1 MVTAT
6 CSTTFDVDAE
16 FAAIIEQEFPRLTG
30 RQTPQSMAFTSGD
43 DLGHG
48 RRAAKLAERLKWKLM
63 PWQLWSLE
71 HVLSQTDGRWT
82 HPEACLLVPRQ
93 NGKSLV
99 LVFRVIYGLFV
110 LGENIIFSAHQWET
124 AKALWQRMNMILK
137 DVPSLRKRLAP
148 KGGATCSQGRGVF
161 MLRNGAKAVFTTRS
175 QHAGRGLDRVDL
187 LIYDEAYDLTEAD
200 MAALSPTKMAADDPQ
215 TIYTSSAVN
224 AHSHTNGDVLTG
236 VRRRGLRGE
245 VGLFYAEWRAP
256 DGSDRTD
263 PKVWRAANPSYGIIQ
278 TDRKIGAELR
288 SAETETA
295 KIVFDVEYLGLGAW
309 PGELGESEPPV
320 SMQAWDQL
328 IDLEAAPAGQSCLSV
343 ECEPSR
349 VESGRVWSI
358 GAAVDT
364 AGGTHL
370 QLGVHEPMSPA
381 DVVKRIAKI
390 VKANDPV
397 AVVMDAK
404 SVARDLIA
412 DRLLKAGIEPEF
424 VTAPLVSATTNGF
437 LQAVDDKTI
446 THDGDA
452 DVRAGLESAQL
463 REIGDS
469 GGVAW
474 SRKAGGQ
481 TSHLIALSYALWGLD
496 RFRPE
501 PAEPVK
507 KTTPAPV
514 KTKAARSPW
523 NKLAF

>member
-1 MVTAT
+1 MTGT
-6 CSTTFDVDAE
+6 CSTTYDVDAE
-16 FAAIIEQEFPRLTG
+16 FAELIEREFPKLSG
-30 RQTPQSMAFTSGD
+30 RQTPEHLAFTTAP
-43 DLGHG
+43 DLAHG
-48 RRAAKLAERLKWKLM
+48 KRAATLAARLKWTLM

-71 HVLSQTDGRWT
+71 QILSKTDGRWT

-93 NGKSLV
+93 NGKSLI

-137 DVPSLRKRLAP
+137 DVPSLRARLAP
-148 KGGATCSQGRGVF
+148 KGGATCSQGRGTF
-161 MLRNGAKAVFTTRS
+161 LLRNGAKAVFTTRS
-175 QHAGRGLDRVDL
+175 QHAGRGLDRVDV

-224 AHSHTNGDVLTG
+224 AHTHSNGEVLTG
-236 VRRRGLRGE
+236 VRRRGRLGE
-245 VGLFYAEWRAP
+245 LGLFYAEWCARQGA
-256 DGSDRTD
+256 DRTD
-263 PKVWRAANPSYGIIQ
+263 PKVWREANPSYGVIQ
-278 TDRKIGAELR
+278 TDRKISAELR
-288 SAETETA
+288 SAVTEAA
-295 KIVFDVEYLGLGAW
+295 KVSFDVEFLGIGAW
-309 PGELGESEPPV
+309 PDELAEDEPPV
-320 SMQAWDQL
+320 NLDNWDAL
-328 IDLEAAPAGQSCLSV
+328 VNLDVVPAGQSCIAV

-349 VESGRVWSI
+349 VDDGRVWSI

-364 AGGTHL
+364 ETGTHL
-370 QLGVHEPMSPA
+370 QLGIHEPMSPA
-381 DVVKRIAKI
+381 EVVRRIAAI

-404 SVARDLIA
+404 SVARDLIGA
-412 DRLLKAGIEPEF
+412 RLLKAGIEPEL

-452 DVRAGLESAQL
+452 HVRAGLESAQL
-463 REIGDS
+463 REIGES

-501 PAEPVK
+501 PAAPVK
-507 KTTPAPV
+507 KTTVRAV
-514 KTKAARSPW
+514 KGTAAGSSW
-523 NKLAF
+523 NKLTF

>member
-1 MVTAT
+1 MTGT
-6 CSTTFDVDAE
+6 CSTTYDVDAE
-16 FAAIIEQEFPRLTG
+16 FAALIEREFPKLTG
-30 RQTPQSMAFTSGD
+30 RQTPEHLAFTSAE
-43 DLGHG
+43 DLAHG
-48 RRAAKLAERLKWKLM
+48 KRAAKLAARLKWMLM

-71 HVLSQTDGRWT
+71 QILSKTDGRWT
-82 HPEACLLVPRQ
+82 HPEACLIVPRQ

-137 DVPSLRKRLAP
+137 DVPSLRARLAP
-148 KGGATCSQGRGVF
+148 KGGATCSQGRGTF

-187 LIYDEAYDLTEAD
+187 LIYDESYDLTEAD

-224 AHSHTNGDVLTG
+224 AHSHSNGDVLTG
-236 VRRRGLRGE
+236 VRRRGRLGE
-245 VGLFYAEWRAP
+245 LGLFYAEWCAAE
-256 DGSDRTD
+256 GSDRTD
-263 PKVWRAANPSYGIIQ
+263 PKVWREANPSYGIIQ
-278 TDRKIGAELR
+278 TDRKISAELR
-288 SAETETA
+288 SAVTEAA
-295 KIVFDVEYLGLGAW
+295 KIVFDVEYLGMGVW
-309 PGELGESEPPV
+309 PDELGEVEPPV
-320 SMQAWDQL
+320 KLDAWDRL
-328 IDLEAAPAGQSCLSV
+328 KDLGARPAGQSCIAV

-349 VESGRVWSI
+349 GGDGRVWSI
-358 GAAVDT
+358 AAAVDT
-364 AGGTHL
+364 ENGTHL
-370 QLGVHEPMSPA
+370 QLGFHEPMSPA
-381 DVVKRIAKI
+381 EVVRRIKAI

-397 AVVMDAK
+397 AVVIDSK
-404 SVARDLIA
+404 SVARDLIGA
-412 DRLLKAGIEPEF
+412 RLLKAKIEPEL

-452 DVRAGLESAQL
+452 NVRAGLESAQL
-463 REIGDS
+463 REIGES

-481 TSHLIALSYALWGLD
+481 TSHLIALSYALWGLG

-514 KTKAARSPW
+514 KTRAARSSW

>member
-1 MVTAT
+1 MTGT
-6 CSTTFDVDAE
+6 CSTDFDVDAE
-16 FAAIIEQEFPRLTG
+16 FAALIEREFPKLTG
-30 RQTPQSMAFTSGD
+30 RQTPERMAFTVGE
-43 DLGHG
+43 DLEHG

-71 HVLSQTDGRWT
+71 HILSKTDDRWT

-161 MLRNGAKAVFTTRS
+161 LLRNGAKAVFTTRS

-187 LIYDEAYDLTEAD
+187 LIYDESYDLTEAD

-224 AHSHTNGDVLTG
+224 AHAHTNGGVLTG
-236 VRRRGLRGE
+236 IRRRGLRGE
-245 VGLFYAEWRAP
+245 LGLFYADWRAP

-288 SAETETA
+288 AAETDTA
-295 KIVFDVEYLGLGAW
+295 KISFDVEYLGLGVW
-309 PGELGESEPPV
+309 PDELDKAAPPV
-320 SMQAWDQL
+320 DLTAWDRL
-328 IDLEAAPAGQSCLSV
+328 KNLEARPAGQSCIAV

-349 VESGRVWSI
+349 EGSGRVWSI

-364 AGGTHL
+364 ETGTHL
-370 QLGVHEPMSPA
+370 QLGMHETMTPTQ
-381 DVVKRIAKI
+381 VVERVQRI

-397 AVVMDAK
+397 AVVLDAK
-404 SVARDLIA
+404 SVARDLIGE
-412 DRLLKAGIEPEF
+412 RLLKAGIEPEY
-424 VTAPLVSATTNGF
+424 VTAALVSATTNGF
-437 LQAVDDKTI
+437 LQAADDKAI
-446 THDGDA
+446 THDGDPH
-452 DVRAGLESAQL
+452 VRAGLESARL
-463 REIGDS
+463 REIGEG

-496 RFRPE
+496 RFRPG
-501 PAEPVK
+501 PARPVK

-514 KTKAARSPW
+514 KAKASRSSW

>member
-1 MVTAT
+1 MTET
-6 CSTTFDVDAE
+6 CSTTYDVDAE
-16 FAAIIEQEFPRLTG
+16 FAALIEREFPKLTG
-30 RQTPQSMAFTSGD
+30 RQTPESMAFTTGGD
-43 DLGHG
+43 LTHG
-48 RRAAKLAERLKWKLM
+48 QRAAKLAARLKWKLM

-71 HVLSQTDGRWT
+71 RILAKTDGRWT

-93 NGKSLV
+93 NGKSLI

-137 DVPSLRKRLAP
+137 DVPSLRARLAP
-148 KGGATCSQGRGVF
+148 QGGATCSQGRGVF

-224 AHSHTNGDVLTG
+224 AHAHSNGDVLTG
-236 VRRRGLRGE
+236 VRRRGRLGE
-245 VGLFYAEWRAP
+245 LGLFYGEWCARP
-256 DGSDRTD
+256 GSDRTA
-263 PKVWRAANPSYGIIQ
+263 PTVWREANPSYGIIQ
-278 TDRKIGAELR
+278 TDRKISAELR
-288 SAETETA
+288 SAVTDAA
-295 KIVFDVEYLGLGAW
+295 KIVFDVEYLGMGVW
-309 PGELGESEPPV
+309 PDELGEVEPPV
-320 SMQAWDQL
+320 NLAAWDDL
-328 IDLEAAPAGQSCLSV
+328 IDLEASPAGQSCIAV

-349 VESGRVWSI
+349 GGAGRVWSI

-364 AGGTHL
+364 ETGTHL
-370 QLGVHEPMSPA
+370 QLGVHEVLSPA
-381 DVVKRIAKI
+381 QVVERVKRI

-397 AVVMDAK
+397 AVVLDSK
-404 SVARDLIA
+404 SVARDLIGA
-412 DRLLKAGIEPEF
+412 RLLKADIEPEF

-437 LQAVDDKTI
+437 LQAVDDEAI
-446 THDGDA
+446 THDGNA
-452 DVRAGLESAQL
+452 EVRAGLEAAQL
-463 REIGDS
+463 REIGES

-481 TSHLIALSYALWGLD
+481 TSHLIVLSYALWGLG

-507 KTTPAPV
+507 KTTVRAV
-514 KTKAARSPW
+514 KSRAAGSSW